1 MPTHVSDPL
10 LDLIKAQGLLDDLQL
25 EEVKEEHAR
34 GGKPVSEILQDF
46 GFLDMEAQLQIVA
59 SHLGTEVIELNQRD
73 LTPEILSAIPAD
85 TARMYKCMPVAVF
98 GSTVQLALADP
109 LNPTIID
116 ELGYVIKKDIVQ
128 VVADPADIER
138 AVTRY
143 YGDSQSNVADV
154 LKELGQDNEIARETA
169 EAAAAGAAANLETL
183 ANEAPIIRFVNLVLF
198 QAVQDRASD
207 IHFEPFEDEFKI
219 RYRVDGALYE
229 MSPPP
234 KHLALPVISRLKVM
248 SGLDISER
256 RMPQDG
262 RISIQIAGRTI
273 DLRVSTLPTQFGESV
288 VLRVLDRAAVNLEI
302 KSLGL
307 PKPVEDYVSAAIQ
320 QPNGIFVVTGPTGCG
335 KTTTLY
341 SCLRAVNSIESKLLT
356 VEDPVEYD
364 IEGIMQVPVNEAVGM
379 TFGKALR
386 AFLRQDPDIIM
397 LGEMRDLETSQIAI
411 QASLTGHLVLS
422 TLHTNDAPGAVTRL
436 IDMGVEPFLISST
449 LMAVLGQRLVRTICK
464 KCRTP
469 FEPTESQLSLL
480 NLSPHDVGDKVFYYG
495 RGCANCND
503 TGYKGRRGI
512 FELLVASEPIRAL
525 INDRAPTVVIRQKA
539 VELGKET
546 KGTVEAA
553 SQTEAAG
560 RIKEMHFFP
569 TKVVEDKGSPAPG
582 AARKSAAKSAGKG
595 GVSLNFQIKIPGL
608 SGRVKSKVLTTFTRQ
623 LATLVQ
629 AGLPLLRGLRVLQKQ
644 EKNGNLKSILGDL
657 ATAIEGGSTFSEALA
672 QHPKVFNRLFV
683 NMVKAGEIGGVLE
696 VVLRRHPQVQGNLS
710 RQPRQRRQF
719 ARIHLFRPGRQ
730 RSRQRPL
737 RAHQLLYHCIRHRI
751 QHLHSHQARMQALA

>member
-1 MPTHVSDPL
+1 
-10 LDLIKAQGLLDDLQL
+10 
-25 EEVKEEHAR
+25 
-34 GGKPVSEILQDF
+34 
-46 GFLDMEAQLQIVA
+46 
-59 SHLGTEVIELNQRD
+59 
-73 LTPEILSAIPAD
+73 
-85 TARMYKCMPVAVF
+85 MPVAVF

-539 VELGKET
+539 VELGMVT
-546 KGTVEAA
+546 L
-553 SQTEAAG
+553 
-560 RIKEMHFFP
+560 R
-569 TKVVEDKGSPAPG
+569 EDG
-582 AARKSAAKSAGKG
+582 
-595 GVSLNFQIKIPGL
+595 
-608 SGRVKSKVLTTFTRQ
+608 
-623 LATLVQ
+623 
-629 AGLPLLRGLRVLQKQ
+629 LRG
-644 EKNGNLKSILGDL
+644 IFDGD
-657 ATAIEGGSTFSEALA
+657 TTIE
-672 QHPKVFNRLFV
+672 
-683 NMVKAGEIGGVLE
+683 E
-696 VVLRRHPQVQGNLS
+696 VVK
-710 RQPRQRRQF
+710 
-719 ARIHLFRPGRQ
+719 
-730 RSRQRPL
+730 
-737 RAHQLLYHCIRHRI
+737 YT
-751 QHLHSHQARMQALA
+751 